1 LRVPIAMRW
10 ILRTKPVDTPELSVF
25 LLTCPALHDRLLV

>member
-25 LLTCPALHDRLLV
+25 PLTCPALHDRLFV